1 MEPRNLR
8 SIILQRA
15 PRPTFDDDDDDDDDD
30 EQINTR

>member
-15 PRPTFDDDDDDDDDD
+15 PRPTFDDDDDDDDD